1 VTFVVREWSGHNFIS
16 APRVLRGCRLDLAF
30 WPDWRQSVVL
40 ACGLL
45 RAVAQGLPPGEL
57 GGRQGMS
64 GSFQSLNSG
73 VQFLMKKLFRA
84 VVALSLL
91 ALGVVIVPPAQAA
104 YMPTAGATFND
115 PTGSRD
121 QQTVLMDQIIEAVN
135 NVPKGSIIRFVAYSF
150 DYKPMADALIAA
162 KKNGAQVRLL
172 IDSHT
177 ETDQI
182 RRLRSFLGT
191 GTSDGSYLR
200 TCKYSCMANQ
210 PSFIHSKLYMFSR
223 TGSATRVVMNSSA
236 NPAETGVSKSWNNTY
251 TTVGDQTIYDANVAN
266 FNDMLPDKTN
276 TDYYHTVESGPYPTK
291 EYFFPRAG
299 STKSSDTLYNILNDV
314 SCPSTIKVSTYFWT
328 SARLYLADQLVAL
341 KKAGCTVE
349 VVYPDGPGNQDTI
362 YPEVTS
368 ALLKGN
374 VSTWNTRPNT
384 GGLYVHNKVIL
395 ISGTYQ
401 GLPGQKIVYATSQ
414 NLTMTSLRESNE
426 VMLRIP
432 NGSVYGDYA
441 KNFDSI
447 KAKSKYLN
455 TAAKTAA
462 GLDTARETN
471 APRDNSPDP
480 DE

>member
-1 VTFVVREWSGHNFIS
+1 
-16 APRVLRGCRLDLAF
+16 
-30 WPDWRQSVVL
+30 
-40 ACGLL
+40 
-45 RAVAQGLPPGEL
+45 
-57 GGRQGMS
+57 
-64 GSFQSLNSG
+64 
-73 VQFLMKKLFRA
+73 MKKLFRA

-91 ALGVVIVPPAQAA
+91 TLAVIIVPPAQAKA
-104 YMPTAGATFND
+104 YMPAAGATFND
-115 PTGSRD
+115 PTGSRS
-121 QQTVLMDQIIEAVN
+121 QQTVLMDQIIAAVN
-135 NVPKGSIIRFVAYSF
+135 NVPSGSIIRFVAYSF
-150 DYKPMADALIAA
+150 DYQPMADALLAA
-162 KKNGAQVRLL
+162 KKRGAQVRLL

-182 RRLRSFLGT
+182 RQLRSKLGT
-191 GTSDGSYLR
+191 GKSDGSYLR
-200 TCKYSCMANQ
+200 TCKYSCMANE

-223 TGSATRVVMNSSA
+223 TGGATRVVMNSSA
-236 NPAETGVSKSWNNTY
+236 NPAETGISKSWNNTY
-251 TTVGDQTIYDANVAN
+251 TTVGDKTIYDANVDN

-299 STKSSDTLYNILNDV
+299 STKKSDTLYNILNDV

-328 SARLYLADQLVAL
+328 SARLYLADKLVAL
-341 KKAGCTVE
+341 RKAGCSVE

-374 VSTWNTRPNT
+374 VPTWNTRPNN
-384 GGLYVHNKVIL
+384 GLYVHNKVIL

-401 GLPGQKIVYATSQ
+401 GVPGQKIVYATSQ

-432 NGSVYGDYA
+432 NAGVYGAYLT
-441 KNFDSI
+441 NFNSI
-447 KAKSKYLN
+447 KSQSQYLN
-455 TAAKTAA
+455 SAAKTTA
-462 GLDTARETN
+462 GLDRAREAR

>member
-1 VTFVVREWSGHNFIS
+1 
-16 APRVLRGCRLDLAF
+16 
-30 WPDWRQSVVL
+30 
-40 ACGLL
+40 
-45 RAVAQGLPPGEL
+45 
-57 GGRQGMS
+57 
-64 GSFQSLNSG
+64 
-73 VQFLMKKLFRA
+73 MKKLFRA

-91 ALGVVIVPPAQAA
+91 ALGVVIVPTAQAA
-104 YMPTAGATFND
+104 YMPKAGATFND
-115 PTGSRD
+115 PSGSRD
-121 QQTVLMDQIIEAVN
+121 QQTVLMDQIIQAVN

-150 DYKPMADALIAA
+150 DYQPMADALLAA
-162 KKNGAQVRLL
+162 KKRGAEVRLL

-177 ETDQI
+177 ETAQI
-182 RRLRSFLGT
+182 RQLRSKLGT

-200 TCKYSCMANQ
+200 TCKYSCMANK

-223 TGSATRVVMNSSA
+223 TGGATRVVMNSSA

-251 TTVGDQTIYDANVAN
+251 TTVGDKTNYDANVDN

-299 STKSSDTLYNILNDV
+299 STKKSDTLYNILNDV
-314 SCPSTIKVSTYFWT
+314 SCPSTIQLSTYFWT
-328 SARLYLADQLVAL
+328 SARLYLADKLVAL
-341 KKAGCTVE
+341 KEAGCTVE
-349 VVYPDGPGNQDTI
+349 VVYPDGSGNQDTI

-374 VSTWNTRPNT
+374 VATWNTRPYN
-384 GGLYVHNKVIL
+384 GLGLYVHNKVIL

-401 GLPGQKIVYATSQ
+401 GVPGQQIVYATSQ

-432 NGSVYGDYA
+432 NAGVYWDYYG
-441 KNFDSI
+441 NFNSI
-447 KAKSKYLN
+447 KSKSVKLGS
-455 TAAKTAA
+455 AAKT
-462 GLDTARETN
+462 TARVESTTEAAN
-471 APRDNSPDP
+471 RKAPKDNSADP

>member
-1 VTFVVREWSGHNFIS
+1 
-16 APRVLRGCRLDLAF
+16 
-30 WPDWRQSVVL
+30 
-40 ACGLL
+40 
-45 RAVAQGLPPGEL
+45 
-57 GGRQGMS
+57 
-64 GSFQSLNSG
+64 
-73 VQFLMKKLFRA
+73 MKKLFRA
-84 VVALSLL
+84 VIALSLL

-104 YMPTAGATFND
+104 TYMPRAGATFND
-115 PTGSRD
+115 PSSLKRSD
-121 QQTVLMDQIIEAVN
+121 QTVLMDQIIEAVN
-135 NVPKGSIIRFVAYSF
+135 NVPKGSIIRVVAYSF
-150 DYKPMADALIAA
+150 DYKPVADALIAA
-162 KKNGAQVRLL
+162 KRRGAQVRLL

-210 PSFIHSKLYMFSR
+210 PSFIHSKLYLFSR
-223 TGSATRVVMNSSA
+223 TGGATRVAMNSSA
-236 NPAETGVSKSWNNTY
+236 NPAETGISKSWNNTY
-251 TTVGDQTIYDANVAN
+251 TTVGDKTIYDANVDN

-276 TDYYHTVESGPYPTK
+276 TDYYHTVESGSYPTK

-299 STKSSDTLYNILNDV
+299 STKKSDTLYNILNDV

-328 SARLYLADQLVAL
+328 SARLYLADKLVAL
-341 KKAGCTVE
+341 KKAGCSVE

-374 VSTWNTRPNT
+374 VDTWNTRPYN
-384 GGLYVHNKVIL
+384 GLGLYVHNKVIL

-401 GLPGQKIVYATSQ
+401 GVPGQKIVYATSQ

-432 NGSVYGDYA
+432 NAGVYGDYLY
-441 KNFDSI
+441 NFNSI
-447 KAKSKYLN
+447 KSNAVKLGS
-455 TAAKTAA
+455 AAKTTASAESTTEAA
-462 GLDTARETN
+462 SRN
-471 APRDNSPDP
+471 APKDHSPDP